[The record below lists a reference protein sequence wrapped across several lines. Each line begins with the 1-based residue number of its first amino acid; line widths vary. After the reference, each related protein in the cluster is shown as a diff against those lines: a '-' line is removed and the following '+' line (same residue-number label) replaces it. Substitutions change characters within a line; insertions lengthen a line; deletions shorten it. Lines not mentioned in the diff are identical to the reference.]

1 MKKGLIIFSIFL
13 TQLASFALSD
23 EAIKLENL
31 KTHNEPTFFGA
42 VFSLIA
48 VLGLIY
54 LVSFLYQKL
63 TVFNEKITN
72 GKEKLEANKFKIIST
87 TPIGQGKF
95 LHVVEVNNKFLALG
109 STPNNI
115 SFLREFSKEEVESI
129 NEKN

>member
-1 MKKGLIIFSIFL
+1 MKKGLIIFSTFL
-13 TQLASFALSD
+13 TQLINYALAD
-23 EAIKLENL
+23 ETIKLENL

-72 GKEKLEANKFKIIST
+72 KENLEANKFKIVST

-95 LHVVEVNNKFLALG
+95 LHVVEINNKFLALG

-129 NEKN
+129 NETN